1 MSLSMTAV
9 NIKNSSEQ
17 VDVTLHHPPVTFRA
31 CCPWGVVF
39 SCPPCEGPTPH
50 KAHPETPIERIFREV
65 TGRRMPPSVK
75 RILLRKRK
83 AKAKST

>member
-1 MSLSMTAV
+1 M
-9 NIKNSSEQ
+9 
-17 VDVTLHHPPVTFRA
+17 
-31 CCPWGVVF
+31 
-39 SCPPCEGPTPH
+39 PH
-50 KAHPETPIERIFREV
+50 KPHPETPIELISREV